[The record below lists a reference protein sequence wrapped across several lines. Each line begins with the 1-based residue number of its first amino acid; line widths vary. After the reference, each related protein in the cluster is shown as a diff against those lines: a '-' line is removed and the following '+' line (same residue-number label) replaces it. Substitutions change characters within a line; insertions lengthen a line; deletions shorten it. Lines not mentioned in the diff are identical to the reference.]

1 MKTEKKVTKAS
12 AATARTTPVK
22 QPAKKWS
29 EMTYEER
36 RAALPKKLNKYG
48 EWLLRDDNEKTFLV
62 IKDMRAVMK

>member
-1 MKTEKKVTKAS
+1 M
-12 AATARTTPVK
+12 ARKETN
-22 QPAKKWS
+22 QKKWS